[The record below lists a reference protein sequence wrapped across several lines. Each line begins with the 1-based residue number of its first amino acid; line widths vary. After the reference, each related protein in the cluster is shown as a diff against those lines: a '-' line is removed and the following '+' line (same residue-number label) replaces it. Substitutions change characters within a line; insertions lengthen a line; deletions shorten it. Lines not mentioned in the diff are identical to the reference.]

1 MIQILTFSVIE
12 QLCDK
17 YEGSREEILTYYSW
31 DYLVFCPSQL
41 LMVYGIWSSVKQ
53 AYSYESYEVERR
65 KTLSEMQMT
74 PSNNNES
81 MLDEA
86 ERLSLFDPRCSL
98 FLRDQSNYGQR
109 EYDHVLT

>member
-1 MIQILTFSVIE
+1 M
-12 QLCDK
+12 CDK
-17 YEGSREEILTYYSW
+17 YEGSRNERLTYYSW
-31 DYLVFCPSQL
+31 EYLVFCPSQL

-65 KTLSEMQMT
+65 KTQSDMMQIT
-74 PSNNNES
+74 PSNYNES

-98 FLRDQSNYGQR
+98 FLRDESNYERRGV
-109 EYDHVLT
+109 ESVLT